1 MDTKQIGE
9 KLVELCRAGKN
20 MEAID
25 SLYSKDIVSIEAM
38 SMPEMPRE
46 MRGIDQ
52 IREKNKWWVENNE
65 VHGVSVEG
73 PFPNEDRF
81 IVKYNLDT
89 TAKVGPMAG
98 KRMKMDEVGLYTV
111 KDGKVVR
118 EEFFYET

>member
-9 KLVELCRAGKN
+9 KLVELCRVGKN

-81 IVKYNLDT
+81 IVKYNLDI

-111 KDGKVVR
+111 KEGKVVR